1 MTSTEGNYGTVAVII
16 PALNEAEA
24 LPSVLSAIPSWVTHT
39 IVADNGSTDGTG
51 EVARR
56 LGAQVVIEPRRGYG
70 SACLRA
76 LAALPP
82 VDIVVFLD
90 GDVSDDVTE
99 MAMIVAPVAAGE
111 ADFVLGSRVLG
122 DRETG
127 ALTPQQVFGNWLACT
142 LIRLIWKYRFTD
154 LGPFRAIRLDAMQ
167 RLRMAD
173 PDYGWTVEMQVRA
186 AQRGLVCKEVPVRYR
201 RRIGRSKVSGTIR
214 GVIGAGTKIL
224 FVIFREALAS
234 RANWRLRS
242 HPT

>member
-1 MTSTEGNYGTVAVII
+1 MTSADDVYGAVAVII
-16 PALNEAEA
+16 PALNEAQA
-24 LPSVLSAIPSWVTHT
+24 LPSVLSAVPSWVSCT

-51 EVARR
+51 EAARH

-90 GDVSDDVTE
+90 GDASDDATE
-99 MAMIVAPVAAGE
+99 MAMIVAPIAAGE

-122 DRETG
+122 DREKG

-142 LIRLIWKYRFTD
+142 LIRMFWKYEFTD
-154 LGPFRAIRLDAMQ
+154 LGPFRAIRRDALDHLHMT
-167 RLRMAD
+167 D

-224 FVIFREALAS
+224 YVIFREAVAS
-234 RANWRLRS
+234 RVDWRPRS
-242 HPT
+242 QST